1 MPEETRMF
9 DGTRPSGEYH
19 NEPQSSPESEVGG
32 LDLLDMLREQTQAR
46 DDAADIELEPVPI
59 PGLGWRLM
67 CNPDFSYP
75 KYQAWQKASLPQKMR
90 NGRKQPN
97 LLDLD
102 QATLALL
109 VLTETCE
116 AVEYRNSDGPWRR
129 IQHNG
134 EDLTVKHGEF
144 LSKFNMVD
152 PKSLVRKL
160 FKTPNRAG
168 DAELIKAGQIVID
181 KSGYGDEGGDD
192 GDPTD

>member
-1 MPEETRMF
+1 MPEQTRMF
-9 DGTRPSGEYH
+9 DGTTGAPPPQGDYVPEAGEA
-19 NEPQSSPESEVGG
+19 GG
-32 LDLLDMLREQTQAR
+32 LDLLDMLREQAQAR
-46 DDAADIELEPVPI
+46 DDAADIELVPVPI

-67 CNPDFSYP
+67 CNPDFSYA
-75 KYQAWQKASLPQKMR
+75 KYRDWQKASLPQKMR
-90 NGRKQPN
+90 SGRKQPN

-102 QATLALL
+102 QALLALL

-116 AVEYRNSDGPWRR
+116 AVEFSNGGPWRR

-134 EDLTVKHGEF
+134 EDLTVKHDEF

-160 FKTPNRAG
+160 FKTPGRAG

-181 KSGYGDEGGDD
+181 KAGYGDQSGDD
-192 GDPTD
+192 EDPTD

>member
-1 MPEETRMF
+1 MSEQTRTF
-9 DGTRPSGEYH
+9 DGTTGAAP
-19 NEPQSSPESEVGG
+19 PQGGDIPGPDLGG

-46 DDAADIELEPVPI
+46 DDATEIELVPVPI

-67 CNPDFSYP
+67 CNPDFSYAE
-75 KYQAWQKASLPQKMR
+75 YRDWQKASLPQKMR
-90 NGRKQPN
+90 TGRKQPT

-102 QATLALL
+102 QAMLALL

-116 AVEYRNSDGPWRR
+116 AVEFRNGDGPWRR

-134 EDLTVKHGEF
+134 EDLTVKHEEF
-144 LSKFNMVD
+144 LSKFNMID

-160 FKTPNRAG
+160 FKVPNRAG

-181 KSGYGDEGGDD
+181 KAGYGDQSGDD
-192 GDPTD
+192 EDPTD